1 MNIVLGQE
9 INIETGE
16 VNRIRLNRGGVLN
29 FSYYYYRGLNY
40 IRRDYNILKADI
52 KESLCYISRFRKVY
66 IGLYLEIARPV
77 YIYPDLTERE
87 NVLRRKG

>member
-1 MNIVLGQE
+1 M
-9 INIETGE
+9 
-16 VNRIRLNRGGVLN
+16 NRIRLNRGGTLN

-40 IRRDYNILKADI
+40 IRRDYNTLKVDI

-66 IGLYLEIARPV
+66 IGLYLEIARLV

-87 NVLRRKG
+87 NVLRYKG